1 MLPKINRLTKNKEFD
16 CVFKKGRSNYNNLLG
31 IKNAPNDLGLVRL
44 GILISNKVSKK
55 AVDRNKTKRQVR
67 EIFNQYL
74 NKIIAGN
81 DFLIIAL
88 PAIKAK
94 TYQEIEGAIIFSLKK
109 LNVFKK

>member
-16 CVFKKGRSNYNNLLG
+16 YVFKKGRSNYNNLLG
-31 IKNAPNDLGLVRL
+31 VKNTLNDLGLVRL

-55 AVDRNKTKRQVR
+55 ATDRNKTKRQIR

-81 DFLIIAL
+81 DFVIIAL
-88 PAIKAK
+88 PVIKTK
-94 TYQEIEGAIIFSLKK
+94 TYQEIEEAIIFSLKK
-109 LNVFKK
+109 LNVLKK